1 MDRELGILGRR
12 RYKECN
18 FILAD
23 PNPDFPDTFC
33 LNRIRFLLKDRKQI
47 NLLSTQPEQECASAA
62 KEDCVPVPKDEGG
75 VGLVVPSKDPQEARD

>member
-1 MDRELGILGRR
+1 M
-12 RYKECN
+12 
-18 FILAD
+18 
-23 PNPDFPDTFC
+23 
-33 LNRIRFLLKDRKQI
+33 LKDRKQI